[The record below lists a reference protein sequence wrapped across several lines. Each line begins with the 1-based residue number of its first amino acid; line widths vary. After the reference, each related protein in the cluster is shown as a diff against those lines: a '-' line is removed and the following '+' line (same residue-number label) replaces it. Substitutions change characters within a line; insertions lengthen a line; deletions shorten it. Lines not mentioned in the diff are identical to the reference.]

1 VLKTAEFAPA
11 FERCLTSN
19 VASIIHVKT
28 SLEQINSRT
37 TITKMREAHAAKKH

>member
-1 VLKTAEFAPA
+1 
-11 FERCLTSN
+11 

-28 SLEQINSRT
+28 SLEQITSRT